1 MKREVI
7 FMEAIIAVLLSGWQ
21 ALVDYLSISRIIML
35 AIAFFLSGAIS
46 QFMSQGAVMKYF
58 GPNAK
63 KWLSYLIATVSGAI
77 LAVCS
82 CSVLPMF
89 ASIRKKGAGIGP
101 AVTFL
106 FAGPAVN
113 VLAIVFTFN
122 MIGIDIGIARV
133 LGVFFL
139 SPVIG
144 LIMYIL
150 YNKSESIDANASMFN
165 IKDDSSRKAWQNLL
179 FFITLIAI
187 LVSGVKHPIIT
198 AVFTVVLI
206 IELILYFKKHE
217 LIEWCRA
224 TFDLAKKI
232 VPLFLVGVFLAGII
246 QAVIPPELMVKFVGN
261 NSFGA
266 NAIASVF
273 GAFMYF
279 ATLTE
284 VPIVNSFMSL
294 GMLKGPAV
302 ALLLAGPSLSLP
314 NMIVISKVLGIK
326 KTFTYVGL
334 VILLSALIGMLA
346 GYIIYI

>member
-1 MKREVI
+1 MEVVLN
-7 FMEAIIAVLLSGWQ
+7 VLLSGWQ
-21 ALVDYLSISRIIML
+21 ALVDYLTISRIIML
-35 AIAFFLSGAIS
+35 IIAFFLSGAIS

-63 KWLSYLIATVSGAI
+63 KGLSYLIASVSGAI

-106 FAGPAVN
+106 FAGPAIN
-113 VLAIVFTFN
+113 ILAITFTFSL
-122 MIGIDIGIARV
+122 IGVDIGFVRAFGAV
-133 LGVFFL
+133 GL
-139 SPVIG
+139 SVIIG
-144 LIMYIL
+144 LIMYL
-150 YNKSESIDANASMFN
+150 LFNKSEVVDANEAMFN
-165 IKDDSSRKAWQNLL
+165 IDDDHSRKAWQNIL
-179 FFITLIAI
+179 FFITLIGI

-198 AVFTVVLI
+198 GILAIGLIAELVLYFEKD
-206 IELILYFKKHE
+206 ELID
-217 LIEWCRA
+217 WCKA
-224 TFDLAKKI
+224 TYDLAKKI
-232 VPLFLVGVFLAGII
+232 VPLFIVGVFLAGVIEAI
-246 QAVIPPELMVKFVGN
+246 IPPEYMVKFVGN

-266 NAIASVF
+266 NAIAAVF

-284 VPIVNSFMSL
+284 VPIVNSFMAL
-294 GMLKGPAV
+294 GMLKGPAT

-314 NMIVISKVLGIK
+314 NMIVISKVMGVK
-326 KTFTYVGL
+326 KSLTYVGL
-334 VILLSALIGMLA
+334 VIVLSALIGMLA

>member
-1 MKREVI
+1 MEVVLN
-7 FMEAIIAVLLSGWQ
+7 VLLSGWQ
-21 ALVDYLSISRIIML
+21 ALVDYLTISRIIML
-35 AIAFFLSGAIS
+35 IIAFFLSGAIS

-63 KWLSYLIATVSGAI
+63 KGLSYLIASVSGAI

-106 FAGPAVN
+106 FAGPAIN
-113 VLAIVFTFN
+113 ILAITFTFSL
-122 MIGIDIGIARV
+122 IGVDIGFVRV
-133 LGVFFL
+133 FGAVGL
-139 SPVIG
+139 SVIIG
-144 LIMYIL
+144 LIMYL
-150 YNKSESIDANASMFN
+150 LFNKSEVVDANEAMFN
-165 IKDDSSRKAWQNLL
+165 IDDDHSRKAWQNIL
-179 FFITLIAI
+179 FFITLIGI

-198 AVFTVVLI
+198 GILAIGLIAELVLYFEKD
-206 IELILYFKKHE
+206 ELID
-217 LIEWCRA
+217 WCKA
-224 TFDLAKKI
+224 TYDLAKKI
-232 VPLFLVGVFLAGII
+232 VPLFIVGVFLAGVIEAI
-246 QAVIPPELMVKFVGN
+246 IPPEYMVKFVGN

-266 NAIASVF
+266 NAIAAVF

-284 VPIVNSFMSL
+284 VPIVDSFMAL
-294 GMLKGPAV
+294 GMLKGPAT

-314 NMIVISKVLGIK
+314 NMIVISKVMGVK
-326 KTFTYVGL
+326 KSLTYVGL
-334 VILLSALIGMLA
+334 VIVLSALIGMLA

>member
-1 MKREVI
+1 
-7 FMEAIIAVLLSGWQ
+7 
-21 ALVDYLSISRIIML
+21 
-35 AIAFFLSGAIS
+35 
-46 QFMSQGAVMKYF
+46 MKYF

-63 KWLSYLIATVSGAI
+63 KWLSYLIASVSGAI

-106 FAGPAVN
+106 FAGPAIN
-113 VLAIVFTFN
+113 ILAITFTFSL
-122 MIGIDIGIARV
+122 IGVDIGFVRAFGAVI
-133 LGVFFL
+133 L
-139 SPVIG
+139 SVVIG
-144 LIMYIL
+144 LIMYL
-150 YNKSESIDANASMFN
+150 LFNKSEVVDANAAMFN
-165 IKDDSSRKAWQNLL
+165 IEDDNNRKPWQNIL

-198 AVFTVVLI
+198 GVFAIGLVV
-206 IELILYFKKHE
+206 ELVLYFKKYE
-217 LIEWCRA
+217 LVEWCKA

-232 VPLFLVGVFLAGII
+232 VPLFIVGVFVAGVIE
-246 QAVIPPELMVKFVGN
+246 AVIPPEFMVKFVGN

-266 NAIASVF
+266 NAIAAVF

-284 VPIVNSFMSL
+284 VPIVNSFMAL
-294 GMLKGPAV
+294 GMLKGPAT

-314 NMIVISKVLGIK
+314 NMIVISKVMGIK
-326 KTFTYVGL
+326 KALTYVGL
-334 VILLSALIGMLA
+334 AIVLSALIGMLA